1 MEIGEIA
8 RIRKLCFFSL
18 NLSAFIYYMFFK
30 CLLKDEQFDRVLES
44 ETYIFNMD
52 SANIGMAKNIEIIIN
67 LMII

>member
-1 MEIGEIA
+1 
-8 RIRKLCFFSL
+8 
-18 NLSAFIYYMFFK
+18 MFFK